1 VSRSEP
7 SFAARMLRV
16 LRWLVPLGIIIGALF
31 FREAV
36 NQPAPPAPDA
46 PPIPVRVTRPAYG
59 DLVRTLGINAH
70 VESDTMVTVLPL
82 VSGVLQELSVEVGQ
96 DVRKDQVIARI
107 DAQRY
112 ELQLK
117 QAEAAYLSSKSS
129 FERLE
134 QLYKASATSQQN
146 YEQARTQY
154 EAYSSQYEL
163 ARIQLGYAR
172 VKSPMDGVV
181 LIKHLSVGSIASPD
195 RPIVTIGTLDDLVV
209 RAQIPER
216 HYETFLANRQKMGI
230 TARRPGGTVLPG
242 TVRSISPFVA
252 AGTKNFE
259 TVIALDDREG
269 TLRQGMF
276 VSLEFELDRWEGV
289 LSLPFEALSGGNL
302 LWWVQDGKAT
312 NASFVPAASSG
323 TAFAVPAEWAGR
335 DVIVEG
341 HFFARAGS
349 PVVIVGESR

>member
-1 VSRSEP
+1 MSRSDLP
-7 SFAARMLRV
+7 FPTRVLRL
-16 LRWLVPLGIIIGALF
+16 LRWLVPLAIILGALV
-31 FREAV
+31 FRAAASR
-36 NQPAPPAPDA
+36 PAPPAPDA

-82 VSGVLQELSVEVGQ
+82 VSGVLQELSTDIGQ
-96 DVRKDQVIARI
+96 EVRKDQVIARI
-107 DAQRY
+107 DAQRH

-117 QAEAAYLSSKSS
+117 QAEAAYLASKSS

-134 QLYKASATSQQN
+134 QLYKANATSQQN

-163 ARIQLGYAR
+163 ARIQLGYAS

-181 LIKHLSVGSIASPD
+181 LIKHLSVGSIASPE

-216 HYETFLANRQKMGI
+216 HYETFQENRQTMGI
-230 TARRPGGTVLPG
+230 TVRRSGGTVLQG

-259 TVIALDDREG
+259 TVISVADPVG
-269 TLRQGMF
+269 TLRPGMF

-302 LWWVQDGKAT
+302 IWWVQDGKAI
-312 NASFVPAASSG
+312 NAGFVPTALSG
-323 TAFAVPAEWAGR
+323 TAFAVPEEWADR
-335 DVIVEG
+335 EVIVEG
-341 HFFARAGS
+341 HFFARQGS
-349 PVVIVGESR
+349 PVIIIGEGR